1 MNIDINETLVQVIIL
16 DISGVYA
23 QIHNQGYFEPTSIEE
38 IKSQYSDK
46 QRWRVVVLVYESH
59 T

>member
-1 MNIDINETLVQVIIL
+1 MNTNISKNLVQVVIL

-23 QIHNQGYFEPTSIEE
+23 QIHNQGYFESTTVDE

-46 QRWRVVVLVYESH
+46 QRWRVVVLD
-59 T
+59 

>member
-1 MNIDINETLVQVIIL
+1 MNININENLVQVIVL

-46 QRWRVVVLVYESH
+46 QRWRVVVLDNESH